1 MPPKFDP
8 QTLQMEYKLP
18 TLVEND
24 GQLIDYYNYLKLI
37 GDKMGSV
44 TEEDLKVFYHLMSMP
59 QKFSRESL
67 NKIFGLINQ
76 LASAER
82 FLKIEDAREC
92 LLMIETYREEM
103 GM

>member
-1 MPPKFDP
+1 MIPKFNP

-24 GQLIDYYNYLKLI
+24 GQLMDYYDYLKSV
-37 GDKMGSV
+37 GDKMGGI
-44 TEEDLKVFYHLMSMP
+44 TEEDIKIFYYLMKIP
-59 QKFSRESL
+59 QKFSKESL

-82 FLKIEDAREC
+82 FLKVEDAREC
-92 LLMIETYREEM
+92 VNLIETYREEM
-103 GM
+103 GV